1 MNRLLSSAS
10 LFCAMYLT
18 LLHLSAT
25 AAVDKQEWKYIEQYK
40 DLAIREMYR
49 VGIPASIT
57 LAQGMLES
65 EYGVSSLSVNAN
77 NHFGMKCKSDWS
89 GDTYNH
95 ISKNDTQT
103 CFKKYATVY
112 DSYKDHSDH
121 IKSRAWYYF
130 LFILPATDYAG
141 WAVGLQKAGYAAD
154 PEYAQKLTAV
164 IERCGLHDLDLTPK
178 PTSPLLNGNDINI
191 AVEKSGNINKS
202 FQERQRANRSNGENI
217 GTDANQ
223 GNSDYANEQQPQS
236 PFRNVSIGKSDLNS
250 LNMAIGTGAAP
261 QRAMD
266 GEHLPLSGAP
276 AVTIDAQ
283 KIEGSIKRTNTESVV
298 AKPASPIRVGTIQDT
313 PAETQVEYRFE
324 ETPALNDRYAAP
336 IHNSDVVAQQ
346 SQQQQ
351 QQTIIA
357 NTTTTQPAVQQRT
370 ESNYNRLVTA
380 L

>member
-1 MNRLLSSAS
+1 M
-10 LFCAMYLT
+10 
-18 LLHLSAT
+18 
-25 AAVDKQEWKYIEQYK
+25 
-40 DLAIREMYR
+40 
-49 VGIPASIT
+49 
-57 LAQGMLES
+57 
-65 EYGVSSLSVNAN
+65 
-77 NHFGMKCKSDWS
+77 
-89 GDTYNH
+89 
-95 ISKNDTQT
+95 
-103 CFKKYATVY
+103 
-112 DSYKDHSDH
+112 
-121 IKSRAWYYF
+121 
-130 LFILPATDYAG
+130 
-141 WAVGLQKAGYAAD
+141 
-154 PEYAQKLTAV
+154 
-164 IERCGLHDLDLTPK
+164 TPK

-370 ESNYNRLVTA
+370 ESNYNNNIVAQQTAPAAQMQPMALKQQELPSPAVANYTASNNLEQRPSNIEISYKKPTFENNCKSVTFEVPVMPEKIA
-380 L
+380 RMYEIEISLLLKYNHLQDKKQAFPANLPIYLSLPVLNRN